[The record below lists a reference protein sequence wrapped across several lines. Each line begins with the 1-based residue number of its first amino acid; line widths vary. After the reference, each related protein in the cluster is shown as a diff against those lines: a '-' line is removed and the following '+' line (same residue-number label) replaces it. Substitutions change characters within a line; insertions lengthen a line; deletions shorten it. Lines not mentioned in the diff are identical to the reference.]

1 MLDFSLRAMQSP
13 QGNYLIGRASW
24 TDGSDCNVENG
35 LARGRARGQKT
46 RWGGFAVIWGRD
58 TDGMGQGGRSALIR
72 EQLASNTV
80 QQIELGD
87 CLDGG
92 ERNGD

>member
-1 MLDFSLRAMQSP
+1 MQSP

-24 TDGSDCNVENG
+24 TDGSDCSVENG

-92 ERNGD
+92 ERHGD

>member
-1 MLDFSLRAMQSP
+1 MQSP

>member
-1 MLDFSLRAMQSP
+1 MQSP

-24 TDGSDCNVENG
+24 TDGSDCSVENG

-72 EQLASNTV
+72 EHLASNTV

>member
-1 MLDFSLRAMQSP
+1 MQSP

-24 TDGSDCNVENG
+24 TDGSDCSVENG

-58 TDGMGQGGRSALIR
+58 TDGMGQGGRRALIR

>member
-1 MLDFSLRAMQSP
+1 MPGRGPCSLELVCDR
-13 QGNYLIGRASW
+13 
-24 TDGSDCNVENG
+24 GSDTASTLFLFSV
-35 LARGRARGQKT
+35 
-46 RWGGFAVIWGRD
+46 GFAVIWGRD